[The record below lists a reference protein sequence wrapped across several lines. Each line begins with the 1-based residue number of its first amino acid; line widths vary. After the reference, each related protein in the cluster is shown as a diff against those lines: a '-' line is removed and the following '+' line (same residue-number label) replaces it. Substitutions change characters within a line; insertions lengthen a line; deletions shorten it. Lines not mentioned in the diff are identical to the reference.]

1 MKYIVAIYILIGSS
15 NCCFAQQSRVD
26 QFNRQQAKLVRNSMV
41 VLGSWSTANL
51 LYSGISIGGAKGSA
65 KYFHQMNLAWSGVNI
80 GLAALGYFGNR
91 NRDGLGYLESIKK
104 QSTIEKIFLLNA
116 GLDVAYIAGGF
127 YLKERGRTA
136 IQNPLRAEG
145 FGNSIV
151 LQGAALLLFDGIMYF
166 VHQKHG
172 RQLYQLGKN
181 IRVAATA
188 NGIGCVVYL

>member
-1 MKYIVAIYILIGSS
+1 MKYIVTLLILISS
-15 NCCFAQQSRVD
+15 SPCCIAQQSQVD
-26 QFNRQQAKLVRNSMV
+26 QFNLQQVKLVRNSMV

-51 LYSGISIGGAKGSA
+51 LYSGISIGDAKGSA

-80 GLAALGYFGNR
+80 GLAALGYFGTR
-91 NRDGLGYLESIKK
+91 HRDGFGYLESIKK
-104 QSTIEKIFLLNA
+104 QSNIEKIFLLNA

-127 YLKERGRTA
+127 YLKERGRSGT
-136 IQNPLRAEG
+136 QNPLRAEG

-172 RQLYQLGKN
+172 RKLYQLGSN
-181 IRVAATA
+181 FRVTATA